1 MCTRATM
8 SKLCETD
15 SGYKRRDGWEKL
27 PEVLISKGIQRLR
40 QFSIS
45 PYAISRKFTRE
56 GAAIFSGRGYRD
68 LTPAPVALL
77 IFYFMEKVVRQ

>member
-27 PEVLISKGIQRLR
+27 PEVLISKGSQRLR
-40 QFSIS
+40 QVSVS
-45 PYAISRKFTRE
+45 PLRNFAEIYARGGRRSSAAE
-56 GAAIFSGRGYRD
+56 GTEI
-68 LTPAPVALL
+68 
-77 IFYFMEKVVRQ
+77 